1 MEDKRGDWEKHP
13 KKETGLALAK
23 RALTRSE
30 VLPNG
35 RGIKLVLSLLV
46 LALVLSAGY
55 LLIFDIDNWM
65 GWQHVIGAFG
75 GLILAF
81 LLCVLIL
88 MWVDLDAGPLFTILA
103 VTAANFLL
111 CVFFRENYRIIFIW
125 MSAYLI
131 LSSTASSVIYL
142 SDEEKA
148 WGIAQICVTVLAA
161 AALALGLVF
170 F

>member
-1 MEDKRGDWEKHP
+1 MRLNCLFPDLYVEDVFSINYPSLYEKGYRG
-13 KKETGLALAK
+13 
-23 RALTRSE
+23 
-30 VLPNG
+30 
-35 RGIKLVLSLLV
+35 
-46 LALVLSAGY
+46 
-55 LLIFDIDNWM
+55 LIFDIDNWM

-125 MSAYLI
+125 LSAYLI

-161 AALALGLVF
+161 AALTLGLVF